1 MRSNFTPTPSQE
13 RFLVDAKRWYHGSN
27 EFAVLHGAAGY
38 GKTTILKQFLQ
49 DMGRRVTPLILAET
63 NEAVQVL
70 KTAIGDKYAIKTV
83 CSALNFVVDTSE
95 DGEDLVQHSPPDL
108 SEYTLI
114 VVDEASQLGT
124 ERLEYLMGLGIYIL
138 FVGHKSQLPPVTKFL
153 DKYDK
158 CISPVFT
165 QERFVQFSLT
175 EPVRNTTEVWEFC
188 NKLEE
193 LIYKIGFPPND
204 FLVKGNFLR
213 QYLENSQGVED
224 FQEGNT
230 VAIAYTN
237 ARVAEL
243 NASIRDSI
251 YGVHAEEQYI
261 AGDRVIFRK
270 PAIGFK
276 HSVLPNVR
284 DIGQLCKSATQSFNI
299 NTKGTV
305 LKVSSKTILNID
317 CYELY
322 IKTNHWEKEKVSAI
336 FYVPIVVK
344 DFEHLER
351 KLWCAAQ
358 YEHNLKERNKKW
370 NLLASARAIFGQILH
385 GFAITAH
392 CSQGSSIPNVIVDTA
407 NIGTC
412 HNPVLR
418 KKLDYVGSSRTINN
432 LWRM

>member
-1 MRSNFTPTPSQE
+1 MLNNCVPTPSQA
-13 RFLVDAKRWYHGSN
+13 RFLVDGARWYHGSN
-27 EFAVLHGAAGY
+27 SFAVLHGAAGM
-38 GKTTILKQFLQ
+38 GKTFILKQFLQ
-49 DMGRRVTPLILAET
+49 NMGRRITPLILAET

-70 KTAIGDKYAIKTV
+70 KTTLGDKYDIKTV
-83 CSALNFVVDTSE
+83 CSALNLVVDNS
-95 DGEDLVQHSPPDL
+95 DDSEDLVQHSPPDL
-108 SEYTLI
+108 SKYTLI

-124 ERLEYLMGLGIYIL
+124 ERLEYLTGLGIYIL

-158 CISPVFT
+158 CISPVFQ

-175 EPVRNTTEVWEFC
+175 EPVRNTSEVWEFC

-193 LIYKIGFPPND
+193 LIYRIGFPPSD
-204 FLVKGNFLR
+204 FKVKSNFLS
-213 QYLENSQGVED
+213 QYLENTVGVEA

-243 NASIRDSI
+243 NNRIREGI

-270 PAIGFK
+270 PTIGFK

-284 DIGQLCKSATQSFNI
+284 DITQLCKSTTQSFNI

-305 LKVSSKTILNID
+305 LKVVSKTICGID
-317 CYELY
+317 CYELHV
-322 IKTNHWEKEKVSAI
+322 KTNHWEKEKASAI
-336 FYVPIVVK
+336 FYVPIVAK
-344 DFEHLER
+344 DFEHSER

-370 NLLASARAIFGQILH
+370 NLLANARAIFGQILH
-385 GFAITAH
+385 GYSITAH
-392 CSQGSSIPNVIVDTA
+392 SSQGSSIPNVLIDTG
-407 NIGTC
+407 NISTC
-412 HNPVLR
+412 QNPVLR